1 MSSKALAGLA
11 ILGVLA
17 TSSVGE
23 TLVPS
28 SVYVEPQSLIAIDGA
43 RRLNLYCVGSGSP
56 TVLLD
61 AGSGNSI
68 ATWRHV
74 QADVALFTR
83 VCAYDRAGLGF
94 SDAATRPSDLGNMAD
109 DLRRLIKAA
118 AMPVPLVYVGHSLAG
133 AIGLMYVATYP
144 DDIAGA
150 VLVEPAF
157 AGDLDAM
164 QAELPPDRRNAIADA
179 FNRMLAGKRAC
190 LALAREG
197 ELSVPATTKRAP
209 APTRAGTP
217 TRRTP
222 SCAAPRRASCR
233 FPASGR
239 RRFRAGE
246 LHAGRRSA
254 RPQLERTR
262 GREAFLRRQASGGP
276 HAWRRGRG
284 PWRPAGLSPQGR
296 GGLAGRTRPDRRA
309 LEPRREHDRSGRLAL
324 CPDRPA
330 AGGHRRHPAR
340 RVRCALKVAAA
351 GASAAGVAK
360 PRIEANRVPHVLA
373 KADLPQ
379 LG

>member
-1 MSSKALAGLA
+1 MSAKALAGLA

-197 ELSVPATTKRAP
+197 ELSVPATDEARACVDMGWDPDAPDAVLRRAKARQLTLPRVWEAQISELANFTPDGDQRDLDSRELEAVKPSFGDKPLAVLTRGVEEGGPGVPP
-209 APTRAGTP
+209 AYLPKVEAAWRAGHD
-217 TRRTP
+217 RI
-222 SCAAPRRASCR
+222 AALSSRGANTIVPGA
-233 FPASGR
+233 
-239 RRFRAGE
+239 
-246 LHAGRRSA
+246 LHYVQID
-254 RPQLERTR
+254 RPQ
-262 GREAFLRRQASGGP
+262 AVIDAI
-276 HAWRRGRG
+276 
-284 PWRPAGLSPQGR
+284 
-296 GGLAGRTRPDRRA
+296 
-309 LEPRREHDRSGRLAL
+309 
-324 CPDRPA
+324 
-330 AGGHRRHPAR
+330 R
-340 RVRCALKVAAA
+340 RVVSDVR
-351 GASAAGVAK
+351 S
-360 PRIEANRVPHVLA
+360 R
-373 KADLPQ
+373 
-379 LG
+379 

>member
-1 MSSKALAGLA
+1 MSAKALAGLA
-11 ILGVLA
+11 ILGVLV

-43 RRLNLYCVGSGSP
+43 RRLNLYCIGSGSP

-74 QADVALFTR
+74 QAEIAMFAR

-179 FNRMLAGKRAC
+179 FKRMLAGKRAC

-197 ELSVPATTKRAP
+197 ELSVPATDEAGACVDTGWDPDAPDAVLRRAEARQLTLPRVWEAQISELANFTPDGGQRDLDSRELEAVKPSFGDKPLAVLTRGVEEGGPGVPP
-209 APTRAGTP
+209 AYLPKVEAAWRAGHD
-217 TRRTP
+217 RI
-222 SCAAPRRASCR
+222 AALSSRGANTIVPGA
-233 FPASGR
+233 
-239 RRFRAGE
+239 
-246 LHAGRRSA
+246 LHYVQID
-254 RPQLERTR
+254 RPQ
-262 GREAFLRRQASGGP
+262 AVIDAI
-276 HAWRRGRG
+276 
-284 PWRPAGLSPQGR
+284 
-296 GGLAGRTRPDRRA
+296 
-309 LEPRREHDRSGRLAL
+309 
-324 CPDRPA
+324 
-330 AGGHRRHPAR
+330 R
-340 RVRCALKVAAA
+340 RVVSDVR
-351 GASAAGVAK
+351 S
-360 PRIEANRVPHVLA
+360 R
-373 KADLPQ
+373 
-379 LG
+379 